1 MARAKLC
8 KLCIQQSFA
17 TAFLAA
23 ASLVAFPL
31 YAQPYPSKP
40 IRIIVGFA
48 PGGAVDI
55 VARMSAQRFTDAL
68 GRAAVVENRP
78 GASTNIAAE
87 LVAKAP
93 PDGYTLL
100 MGSSSNATNMTLFRN
115 LPYDT
120 LRDFAPVTE
129 VAYGP
134 QVLAMHPSL
143 PAKSV
148 KELVA
153 LARAMPGQLSYASA
167 GGGSSQHLAGELFK
181 MMNKV
186 DIVHVPYKGGQ
197 PALVDVI
204 SGQVAFMF
212 INTLEVLPHARSGR
226 LKVLAVASARRS
238 SVLPDAP
245 TFAESGMPGFEAV
258 TWWGLLA
265 PTGTPREII
274 ARLQAEIAKGLAMP
288 EMKERFLTLGAEP
301 VGSTPEQFGAFLREE
316 VEKWGKVVR
325 TLGIKVD

>member
-1 MARAKLC
+1 MARAKVCTHCLFPSA
-8 KLCIQQSFA
+8 L
-17 TAFLAA
+17 LAGVLLA
-23 ASLVAFPL
+23 LPAFP
-31 YAQPYPSKP
+31 QTYPSKP

-48 PGGAVDI
+48 PGGAVDT
-55 VARMSAQRFTDAL
+55 VARISAQILSELLRRT
-68 GRAAVVENRP
+68 AVVENRP

-87 LVAKAP
+87 LVAKAQ

-120 LRDFAPVTE
+120 LRDFAPVTQ
-129 VAYGP
+129 VGYGP

-153 LARAMPGQLSYASA
+153 LARTMPGQLSYASA
-167 GGGSSQHLAGELFK
+167 GNGSSQHLTGELFK
-181 MMNKV
+181 LMNKV

-204 SGQVAFMF
+204 SGQVACMF
-212 INTLEVLPHARSGR
+212 INTLEVLPHAKSGR
-226 LKVLAVASARRS
+226 LKVLAVASAKRS
-238 SVLPDAP
+238 SVLADAP
-245 TFAESGMPGFEAV
+245 TFAESGLPRFEAV

-265 PTGTPREII
+265 PAGTPRDII
-274 ARLQAEIAKGLAMP
+274 TRLQAEIMKGLATAG
-288 EMKERFLTLGAEP
+288 MKERFLALGAEP
-301 VGSTPEQFGAFLREE
+301 VGSKPEQFGAFVREE
-316 VEKWGKVVR
+316 IEKWGNVVR

>member
-1 MARAKLC
+1 MAQATIL
-8 KLCIQQSFA
+8 FA
-17 TAFLAA
+17 AV
-23 ASLVAFPL
+23 ASLCAL
-31 YAQPYPSKP
+31 SASAQSYPARP

-55 VARMSAQRFTDAL
+55 IARISAQRLSEAF
-68 GRAAVVENRP
+68 GRTAVVENRP
-78 GASTNIAAE
+78 GASTNIAAD
-87 LVAKAP
+87 LVAMAA

-115 LPYDT
+115 LPYET
-120 LRDFAPVTE
+120 LRDFAPVTQ
-129 VAYGP
+129 VGYGP

-153 LARAMPGQLSYASA
+153 LSRKIPGQLSYASA
-167 GGGSSQHLAGELFK
+167 GNGSSQHLAGELFK

-204 SGQVAFMF
+204 GGQVAYLF
-212 INTLEVLPHARSGR
+212 INTLEALPHAKSGR

-238 SVLPDAP
+238 SVLPEVP
-245 TFAESGMPGFEAV
+245 TFAESGVPPLVSE

-265 PTGTPREII
+265 PAGTPKEII
-274 ARLQAEIAKGLAMP
+274 ARLHGEIARGLATA
-288 EMKERFLTLGAEP
+288 ELKERFTTLGAEP
-301 VGSTPEQFGAFLREE
+301 VGSSPEQFSAFIREE
-316 VEKWGKVVR
+316 VQKWGDVVR
-325 TLGIKVD
+325 KLGIKAD

>member
-1 MARAKLC
+1 M
-8 KLCIQQSFA
+8 
-17 TAFLAA
+17 
-23 ASLVAFPL
+23 VAVTYLIALPVV
-31 YAQPYPSKP
+31 AQPYPAKA

-48 PGGAVDI
+48 PGGAVDM
-55 VARMSAQRFTDAL
+55 VARITAQRLSDSL
-68 GRAAVVENRP
+68 GRPAVVENRP

-87 LVAKAP
+87 LVARAA

-120 LRDFAPVTE
+120 LRDFAPVTQ
-129 VAYGP
+129 VGYGP

-148 KELVA
+148 KELLA
-153 LARAMPGQLSYASA
+153 LAKAMPGQLSYASA
-167 GGGSSQHLAGELFK
+167 GNGSSQHLTGELFK
-181 MMNKV
+181 LVNKV

-245 TFAESGMPGFEAV
+245 TFAESGLPGFEAV

-265 PTGTPREII
+265 PAGTPREII
-274 ARLQAEIAKGLAMP
+274 ARLHGEVVKGLATA
-288 EMKERFLTLGAEP
+288 EMKERLTGLGAEA
-301 VGSTPEQFGAFLREE
+301 VGNTPEQFGAFLREE
-316 VEKWGKVVR
+316 VQKWGNVVR
-325 TLGIKVD
+325 TVGIKVD

>member
-1 MARAKLC
+1 MAYSRIL
-8 KLCIQQSFA
+8 
-17 TAFLAA
+17 LAA
-23 ASLVAFPL
+23 AAPL
-31 YAQPYPSKP
+31 IALSAAAQTYPTKP

-55 VARMSAQRFTDAL
+55 IARISAQRLTEAF
-68 GRAAVVENRP
+68 GRTTVVENRP

-87 LVAKAP
+87 LVAKAA

-100 MGSSSNATNMTLFRN
+100 MGSSSQATNMTLFNN

-129 VAYGP
+129 VGYGP
-134 QVLAMHPSL
+134 QVLAIHPSL

-148 KELVA
+148 KELIA
-153 LARAMPGQLSYASA
+153 LARSMPGQLSYASA
-167 GGGSSQHLAGELFK
+167 GNGSSQHLAGELFK
-181 MMNKV
+181 MMNKL

-204 SGQVAFMF
+204 GGQVAYIF

-226 LKVLAVASARRS
+226 LKVLAVASAKRS
-238 SVLPDAP
+238 SVLPNVP
-245 TFAESGMPGFEAV
+245 TFAEAGVPRLVAE
-258 TWWGLLA
+258 TWWGLIA

-274 ARLQAEIAKGLAMP
+274 ARLQSEIAKGLATV
-288 EMKERFLTLGAEP
+288 ELKERFTTLGAEP
-301 VGSTPEQFGAFLREE
+301 VGSSPEQFGAFIREE
-316 VEKWGKVVR
+316 VQKWGDVVR
-325 TLGIKVD
+325 KLGIKAD